1 MEALGFT
8 LLNEAELAEKGLVD
22 STNTFDVSYTM
33 AEAAGYTYPMSAP
46 LRTFSFLN
54 RWFIFKRRST
64 GRGSATVA
72 AAAGEG
78 EAVAVAAASAAEASL
93 DLVEPEP
100 AGTIDLVEPEP
111 EPAGTIDLV
120 EPEPAGGAGAPPMTA
135 TSAAAAETKDS
146 VFFPFYHKSAA
157 KDDFKRKDKHW
168 RRVLST
174 YAPFDFRDKD
184 RADIVYPTLE
194 AVLGAEKF
202 KVATNRKELGPQLF
216 GSLGTLHQNVAA
228 KLAALGPKATIEEQT
243 PLLEEQGESQR
254 DAQKPGAIKEAGAKW
269 NPKLW
274 TPAVV
279 SDLLA
284 TYLRQRLERDDHFRR
299 ILTDVKAA
307 KGSLVYVGGGG
318 DLGGKIVADAVKGE
332 NLYGEAL
339 NAILKTF

>member
-1 MEALGFT
+1 LEP
-8 LLNEAELAEKGLVD
+8 
-22 STNTFDVSYTM
+22 
-33 AEAAGYTYPMSAP
+33 EAAPVEAP
-46 LRTFSFLN
+46 
-54 RWFIFKRRST
+54 
-64 GRGSATVA
+64 A
-72 AAAGEG
+72 A
-78 EAVAVAAASAAEASL
+78 
-93 DLVEPEP
+93 
-100 AGTIDLVEPEP
+100 
-111 EPAGTIDLV
+111 
-120 EPEPAGGAGAPPMTA
+120 AGGAGAPPA
-135 TSAAAAETKDS
+135 ESKAA
-146 VFFPFYHKSAA
+146 VLFPFYHKSAA

-168 RRVLST
+168 RRFLST
-174 YAPFDFRDKD
+174 YAPFDFKDKD

-228 KLAALGPKATIEEQT
+228 KLAALGPKATIEDQT

-269 NPKLW
+269 TPKLW